1 MVSVATRRQEVIG
14 AICEALDR
22 LEGVESWGFRAMD
35 GLVVVDLDD
44 GSSYE
49 VRVEQTRASVEEVDP
64 FYADYYA

>member
-1 MVSVATRRQEVIG
+1 MQNGS
-14 AICEALDR
+14 
-22 LEGVESWGFRAMD
+22 MD